1 VVADNQKLKCNII
14 LDAFAQYIPFQLLE
28 YSKNYCYLG
37 RAIVQ
42 TKKEME
48 KNPQNSGKDEVREQ
62 LVRAARQVFARFGYK
77 KTSLED
83 ISREARKG
91 KSTIYYYFKSKDD
104 IFKAVIDT
112 EAEIRAKTIDDQIS
126 VIDDPQLKLKTYI
139 SVRML
144 TLKNV
149 GNYDEAIK
157 NDLLDNLYFVNS
169 FRNNH
174 FDAEINLVKDLL
186 LEGIEKGVYTIQNPE
201 LTAKTIVTL
210 LHGFEV
216 PIILKNLSD
225 EELQKSVDEMLNILF
240 FGIVAKK

>member
-1 VVADNQKLKCNII
+1 
-14 LDAFAQYIPFQLLE
+14 
-28 YSKNYCYLG
+28 
-37 RAIVQ
+37 
-42 TKKEME
+42 
-48 KNPQNSGKDEVREQ
+48 VRY
-62 LVRAARQVFARFGYK
+62 GYK
-77 KTSLED
+77 KTALDD
-83 ISREARKG
+83 IAREARKG
-91 KSTIYYYFKSKDD
+91 KSTIYYYFKSKDE
-104 IFKAVIDT
+104 IFKAVIDA

-126 VIDDPQLKLKTYI
+126 IIEDPQLKLKTYI
-139 SVRML
+139 YVRML
-144 TLKNV
+144 SLKKV
-149 GNYDEAIK
+149 GNYYEAIK

-210 LHGFEV
+210 LQGFEV
-216 PIILKNLSD
+216 PLILKNLSD

>member
-1 VVADNQKLKCNII
+1 
-14 LDAFAQYIPFQLLE
+14 
-28 YSKNYCYLG
+28 
-37 RAIVQ
+37 
-42 TKKEME
+42 ME
-48 KNPQNSGKDEVREQ
+48 RNPQNSGKDEVREQ
-62 LVRAARQVFARFGYK
+62 LIQAARQVFVRYGYK
-77 KTSLED
+77 KTALDD
-83 ISREARKG
+83 ISKEARKG

-104 IFKAVIDT
+104 IFKAVIDA

-126 VIDDPQLKLKTYI
+126 TIDDPQLKLKTYI
-139 SVRML
+139 YVRML
-144 TLKNV
+144 TLKKV
-149 GNYDEAIK
+149 GNYYEAIK

-216 PIILKNLSD
+216 PLILKNLSD

-240 FGIVAKK
+240 FGIVTKK

>member
-1 VVADNQKLKCNII
+1 
-14 LDAFAQYIPFQLLE
+14 
-28 YSKNYCYLG
+28 
-37 RAIVQ
+37 
-42 TKKEME
+42 ME
-48 KNPQNSGKDEVREQ
+48 STPQNSGKDEVREQ
-62 LVRAARQVFARFGYK
+62 LVQAARQVFVRYGYK
-77 KTSLED
+77 KTALDD
-83 ISREARKG
+83 IAREARKG
-91 KSTIYYYFKSKDD
+91 KSTIYYYFKSKDE
-104 IFKAVIDT
+104 IFKAVIDA

-126 VIDDPQLKLKTYI
+126 ILEDPQQKLKTYI
-139 SVRML
+139 YVRML
-144 TLKNV
+144 TLKKV
-149 GNYDEAIK
+149 GNYYEAIK

-210 LHGFEV
+210 LQGFEV
-216 PIILKNLSD
+216 PLILKNLSD